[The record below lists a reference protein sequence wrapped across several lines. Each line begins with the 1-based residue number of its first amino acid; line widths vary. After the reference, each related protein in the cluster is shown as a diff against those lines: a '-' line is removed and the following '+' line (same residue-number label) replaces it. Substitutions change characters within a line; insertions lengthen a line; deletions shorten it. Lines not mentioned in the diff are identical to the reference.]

1 MGLLTFKKLGDVF
14 HLRHHILI
22 ESTLLDHPLEV
33 AAMCSAGT
41 TR

>member
-1 MGLLTFKKLGDVF
+1 MLTFKKLRDVF

-22 ESTLLDHPLEV
+22 ESTLLGHPLED
-33 AAMCSAGT
+33 AAVCSAGT